1 MSYTKNTW
9 TAQELITA
17 DKLNNIET
25 GVNDTSENVNRIYK
39 YGDDSITALNVDKLS
54 SIDTTPDGYAVQE
67 TIIDPRS
74 GYKYVFA
81 NSSASDS
88 TTGGDTEDLLVYEY
102 DQFNRMRSSMKVVHG
117 TNKKTWL
124 HGQFEQFNYYNTDET
139 KVEFLV
145 GNYGDSLKL
154 EYKPNTTVNA
164 DDLPV
169 FFTVNQSNS
178 HSQVIDFEND
188 RVYAA
193 LFTGGPTDKNY
204 NYDFYEYDLLPDSG
218 TLTFI
223 TNYTVTVSTSLGII
237 HQGLSAAPA
246 NAFINGYDGG
256 TILFNASGYMVGTSP
271 NEMSIRAFVIKDKTL
286 HHVVIKSNLNK
297 GSFLS
302 TSQHRLSDLISYRN
316 GASSTY
322 KELEGSSVVKIG
334 NDWVN
339 TTNLYYDTSSLADP
353 NNVDRPMVNR
363 YKGAVLLGFG
373 VDKALNKVSNLGN
386 HKPWSMGI
394 DIDVTSLSDV
404 LLEGH
409 YTLGSRQIGLYDD
422 VPTIFKGVTDAN
434 TVIGGDGI
442 EEVIL
447 NVEKVTSQNRV
458 KQTLEIYAWTRTMQQ
473 TLTFTRT
480 IRVKFAA
487 GSSNVLTV
495 GEWIMTPINPTGT
508 WTPFPTVTNSKNATI
523 PNYRRYVITNAVST
537 FFAGDNNAPTVAGF
551 FEVLPYE
558 IALEGENTSRIMQR
572 FTTFN
577 NPNLVYSRVVTV
589 NVDTSTKYPMGLG
602 GGRGAAKS
610 VTDWNILG
618 N

>member
-1 MSYTKNTW
+1 MTYNKHTW
-9 TAQELITA
+9 TTQELITS

-25 GVNDTSENVNRIYK
+25 GLNDTSENVNRIYK
-39 YGDDSITALNVDKLS
+39 YSDDEITALNVDKLS

-81 NSSASDS
+81 NSSASES

-102 DQFNRMRSSMKVVHG
+102 DQFNRVRSSMKVVHG

-169 FFTVNQSNS
+169 FFTVNQINS
-178 HSQVIDFEND
+178 HSQVIDFENN

-193 LFTGGPTDKNY
+193 LYTGGPTDENY
-204 NYDFYEYDLLPDSG
+204 TYDFYEYDLLPDSG
-218 TLTFI
+218 TLTFV

-271 NEMSIRAFVIKDKTL
+271 NEMSIRAFVIKDQTL
-286 HHVVIKSNLNK
+286 HQVVIKSNLNK

-353 NNVDRPMVNR
+353 NNADRPMVNR

-373 VDKALNKVSNLGN
+373 VDKALNKLSNLGN
-386 HKPWSMGI
+386 HKPWSMGV

-442 EEVIL
+442 EEVIF

-458 KQTLEIYAWTRTMQQ
+458 KQTLEIYAWTNTMQQ

-480 IRVKFAA
+480 IRVKFTA

-495 GEWIMTPINPTGT
+495 GEWIMTPINPTAT
-508 WTPFPTVTNSKNATI
+508 WTPFPTITNGKNATI
-523 PNYRRYVITNAVST
+523 PNYRRYVITGALST

-558 IALEGENTSRIMQR
+558 IGLETGNTSRIMQR

-589 NVDTSTKYPMGLG
+589 NVDTSTKYPMGIG